1 MLKENQNVKF
11 IDYHF
16 DVTPDG
22 TIIMDNELTLEHIKS
37 CVGDLYIV
45 MFEEGRIKL
54 VPCDVRDAIGDDSL
68 SNIVYSN
75 KD

>member
-1 MLKENQNVKF
+1 MIKENQNVKF

-22 TIIMDNELTLEHIKS
+22 TIIMDKELTLEHIKS

-45 MFEEGRIKL
+45 MHEEGRIKL
-54 VPCDVRDAIGDDSL
+54 VPCDVRDAIDDSL

>member
-1 MLKENQNVKF
+1 MKF

-22 TIIMDNELTLEHIKS
+22 TIIMDKELTLDNIKS
-37 CVGDLYIV
+37 NVGDLYIV
-45 MFEEGRIKL
+45 MFEEGGVRL
-54 VPCDVRDAIGDDSL
+54 VPCDTNDDDEFYDEEYADMSL
-68 SNIVYSN
+68 AFIVNNN